1 MNPEKAI
8 KILNKI
14 LRKKK
19 PKTFSSSWIFK
30 NALPVYTFIRKS
42 VRTENDDIDWDL
54 VTSLLDKKFQERWVR
69 FRIRKVKSY
78 ENQKEVDKILNKNR
92 EKLYTFFTLYF
103 KDDREI
109 RNRIIVALVRIAQKG
124 NSLAYQ
130 KLTELLEFTIDS
142 WIEKYYSLK
151 KWKNYKSD
159 LGVQIERCIR
169 RYRYTG
175 SFMGYLFMT
184 LVYSGRGLRPIY
196 NSSLDKPM
204 FDGETSLID
213 FITEDQE
220 TRIYSVFEKN

>member
-30 NALPVYTFIRKS
+30 NALPVYTFIRKN
-42 VRTENDDIDWDL
+42 VRTENNDINWDL
-54 VTSLLDKKFQERWVR
+54 ITSLLDKKFQKRWVR
-69 FRIRKVKSY
+69 FRRRKVKLY
-78 ENQKEVDKILNKNR
+78 ENQEEVNRILNKHR

-103 KDDREI
+103 EDDREM
-109 RNRIIVALVRIAQKG
+109 RNKIIVALVRIAQKG
-124 NSLAYQ
+124 NSLAYE
-130 KLTELLEFTIDS
+130 KLFEFLGFTIDI
-142 WIEKYYSLK
+142 WIEKYYLLRR
-151 KWKNYKSD
+151 WKNYRND
-159 LGVQIERCIR
+159 LSVQIERCVR

-184 LVYSGRGLRPIY
+184 LVYSGRGLQPIY
-196 NSSLDKPM
+196 HSSLDKPM
-204 FDGETSLID
+204 FDGETSLVD

-220 TRIYSVFEKN
+220 TGIYTAFEKI